1 MTHDLGAWSWAEPK
15 EMSQGQTGGIR
26 NSEREATGRNGDS
39 QPRGGMNTVKQKSAE
54 SGIIELWK

>member
-1 MTHDLGAWSWAEPK
+1 
-15 EMSQGQTGGIR
+15 MSQGQTGGIR

-54 SGIIELWK
+54 SGIIEL